1 MTNQIWLDEYKQWN
15 IERTITLPDE
25 QTSLLDLWDNS
36 FNKFQQRKAFI
47 FADQS
52 FSYAEIDLY
61 SRQVATFLQSLG
73 LEKGTRV
80 AVMMP
85 NIIQYPIISLAVI
98 RAGYILV
105 NINPLYTARELKH
118 QLNDAGAKVLFIL
131 EQFLPVYDAVK
142 EQVSVEQI
150 ITTTMTEM
158 LVEQPNELDTLDSKK
173 YAFKKILLKTNAQD
187 YIRPKLILED
197 TALLQYTGGTTGVSK
212 GAELTHKNIVAMWFL
227 KATLVTEMLL
237 KMK

>member
-1 MTNQIWLDEYKQWN
+1 M
-15 IERTITLPDE
+15 
-25 QTSLLDLWDNS
+25 
-36 FNKFQQRKAFI
+36 
-47 FADQS
+47 
-52 FSYAEIDLY
+52 
-61 SRQVATFLQSLG
+61 QSLG

-131 EQFLPVYDAVK
+131 EQFLPVYEAVK
-142 EQVSVEQI
+142 EHVSIEQI

-158 LVEQPNELDTLDSKK
+158 LVDQPTELDTLDSKNT
-173 YAFKKILLKTNAQD
+173 LL
-187 YIRPKLILED
+187 
-197 TALLQYTGGTTGVSK
+197 SK
-212 GAELTHKNIVAMWFL
+212 SY
-227 KATLVTEMLL
+227 
-237 KMK
+237 

>member
-1 MTNQIWLDEYKQWN
+1 M
-15 IERTITLPDE
+15 
-25 QTSLLDLWDNS
+25 
-36 FNKFQQRKAFI
+36 
-47 FADQS
+47 
-52 FSYAEIDLY
+52 
-61 SRQVATFLQSLG
+61 QSLG

-131 EQFLPVYDAVK
+131 EQFLPVYEAVK

-158 LVEQPNELDTLDSKK
+158 LVDQPTELDTLDSKNT
-173 YAFKKILLKTNAQD
+173 LL
-187 YIRPKLILED
+187 
-197 TALLQYTGGTTGVSK
+197 SK
-212 GAELTHKNIVAMWFL
+212 SY
-227 KATLVTEMLL
+227 
-237 KMK
+237 

>member
-212 GAELTHKNIVAMWFL
+212 GAELTHKFIT
-227 KATLVTEMLL
+227 K
-237 KMK
+237 